1 LKTTRLAIAL
11 ALATPLGWGVL
22 YSPAIGADAE
32 VKKSLNDARQGVIK
46 GTSPGIEIIPA
57 RTRAPASANAA
68 SAAAVGGS
76 AASSASS
83 SMAGASAPKMAGVA
97 PAADKPFSALRE
109 AAANILHEP
118 VSGESMGS
126 AKRLTSPSLGIA
138 LPTRAEVPKRAASS
152 PVPASR

>member
-1 LKTTRLAIAL
+1 MKTTRFAIAL

-22 YSPAIGADAE
+22 YSPAIGADTE
-32 VKKSLNDARQGVIK
+32 VKKSLNDARLGVTK

-57 RTRAPASANAA
+57 RTKAPASATAA
-68 SAAAVGGS
+68 SAAGVGGS
-76 AASSASS
+76 AASAPG
-83 SMAGASAPKMAGVA
+83 SMSGASAPKTAGTA

-109 AAANILHEP
+109 AAASILSEP
-118 VSGESMGS
+118 VSGDSMGS

-152 PVPASR
+152 PVPAGR